1 MSLSPRSSW
10 KSYVLSFFQLPP
22 KSCVRPS
29 RVGDQ
34 GQDVR
39 SGESGGVRAAR
50 HVAPLDG
57 SRIRL
62 IRHRAHGQGEEETG
76 INSVIHLLVVDVAYI
91 LIWDHARWLSPK

>member
-1 MSLSPRSSW
+1 MIYPTYIFL
-10 KSYVLSFFQLPP
+10 QLPP
-22 KSCVRPS
+22 ESCVRPS

-57 SRIRL
+57 SRIRV
-62 IRHRAHGQGEEETG
+62 IRHGAHRQGEEETG
-76 INSVIHLLVVDVAYI
+76 WSLRKSAIVIGDDTNI
-91 LIWDHARWLSPK
+91 L